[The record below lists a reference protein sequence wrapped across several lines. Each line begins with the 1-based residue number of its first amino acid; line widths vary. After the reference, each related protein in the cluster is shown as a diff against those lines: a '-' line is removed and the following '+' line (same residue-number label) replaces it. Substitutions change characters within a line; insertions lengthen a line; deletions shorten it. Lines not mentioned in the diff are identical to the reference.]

1 MLNKFQKYFYKLSK
15 FISCTKKV
23 KIQLTK
29 SLLRPLLEYPSY
41 PLAITSHSQKLKIQK
56 TLNKAMRIAGN
67 HRLRDK
73 TKLEV
78 IIQNTKMKPQ
88 NIRINHIAKK
98 IIEKMKKIYI
108 KKDKEYEI
116 KYKLDPYFTF
126 TNPPIKNKKLPIV
139 KRIQYNIYDI
149 YGKKSLLFRNIDK
162 ELQDVPLLR
171 PNKKQ
176 IPPNRIDHQT
186 VNQIE
191 SSVNS

>member
-1 MLNKFQKYFYKLSK
+1 
-15 FISCTKKV
+15 
-23 KIQLTK
+23 
-29 SLLRPLLEYPSY
+29 
-41 PLAITSHSQKLKIQK
+41 
-56 TLNKAMRIAGN
+56 
-67 HRLRDK
+67 
-73 TKLEV
+73 
-78 IIQNTKMKPQ
+78 
-88 NIRINHIAKK
+88 
-98 IIEKMKKIYI
+98 MKKIYI

-116 KYKLDPYFTF
+116 KYKLDPDFTF
-126 TNPPIKNKKLPIV
+126 TNPPIKNKKLQIA

-171 PNKKQ
+171 PNNKQ